1 MLQPVDDFRADPHLG
16 RPGHRQRQA
25 FGGDR
30 GLQSLEG
37 LGNAV
42 RRVVEDTGIDVGRG
56 HHMLD
61 AVGHQ
66 GPGQLQRIV
75 EVARAVI
82 DAGQDVNMKVK
93 HAG

>member
-1 MLQPVDDFRADPHLG
+1 
-16 RPGHRQRQA
+16 
-25 FGGDR
+25 
-30 GLQSLEG
+30 
-37 LGNAV
+37 
-42 RRVVEDTGIDVGRG
+42 
-56 HHMLD
+56 MLD